1 MLVNVALAVRM
12 WSPQLTPP
20 KQIHIILFIYLFFLV
35 KSAFKYY
42 RQIEPELLSLRFSA
56 DFTFR

>member
-20 KQIHIILFIYLFFLV
+20 KQIHIILFIYLFFFGEKRV
-35 KSAFKYY
+35 
-42 RQIEPELLSLRFSA
+42 QILST
-56 DFTFR
+56 D